1 MPFEVRS
8 ARIEHDRRA
17 VEAALVEVR
26 VAFAHE
32 GGYISATLR
41 KLTEI
46 VEAHSTGLMSSGTI
60 EDIIDQAPRL
70 AAHAATLV
78 RDHEELSGILIDL
91 RERLDA
97 LRDEAAEV
105 CDRIVEHNRLGD
117 RLAYEAFT
125 TDMGGQG

>member
-46 VEAHSTGLMSSGTI
+46 VEAHSTGLMSSGAV

>member
-1 MPFEVRS
+1 MPFEVHS
-8 ARIEHDRRA
+8 ARIEHDRQA

-32 GGYISATLR
+32 GGYISAALR

-46 VEAHSTGLMSSGTI
+46 VEAHSTGLMSSGAV

-78 RDHEELSGILIDL
+78 QDHEELPGILIDL

-105 CDRIVEHNRLGD
+105 CDRIVEHHRLGD